1 MKTANKIAVARA
13 LHRLVR
19 SGRAVA
25 GRSGKG
31 IFTRRGIVYE
41 LDLTEGIDLAI
52 YLGGMFERR
61 TALALGRLVEP
72 SALVL
77 DIGANI
83 GAHTLPLADLV
94 GPQGRVMAFEPTDF
108 AFRKLKRNLDLNPS
122 LAGRVESL
130 HCFLSGN
137 DQASVPAAVYSSWPL
152 DAEQG
157 LHAKHL
163 GREMQTEQAR
173 ARSLDRVLSEHAGR
187 RVQLV
192 KLDVD
197 GYECEV
203 LRGAT
208 SMVREMR
215 PIFMMELSPY
225 VLEERGASL
234 DELLSYFLPN
244 GYSFYN
250 EWTRRRLP
258 STTKELQR
266 LVGDGESINVVARV
280 GRHAAAA
287 ISAAA
292 LVAVPAAIG
301 ETGVPFVESDGE
313 AADRER
319 PCDGHAVNRV
329 FALEAIGSSAGVP
342 IMNEPF
348 GTTTISGQTSH
359 SLKLSRGFKLCSRS
373 GVGGSTPLL
382 TMNCCGGGDGGC
394 AVCSGAGGG
403 GLTGFVLADASPAR
417 TTTNAPAANAAAS
430 FEKAVMRGPSREL
443 TRAWSRARGTAFMP

>member
-25 GRSGKG
+25 GRSDKG

-122 LAGRVESL
+122 LAGRVVSL

-152 DAEQG
+152 GAEQG

-173 ARSLDRVLSEHAGR
+173 ARSLDRVLSEHAAR

-280 GRHAAAA
+280 GGHAAAA
-287 ISAAA
+287 ISP
-292 LVAVPAAIG
+292 LPLL
-301 ETGVPFVESDGE
+301 PFQ
-313 AADRER
+313 
-319 PCDGHAVNRV
+319 PP
-329 FALEAIGSSAGVP
+329 SAR
-342 IMNEPF
+342 
-348 GTTTISGQTSH
+348 QASH
-359 SLKLSRGFKLCSRS
+359 SSKVMVKRP
-373 GVGGSTPLL
+373 T
-382 TMNCCGGGDGGC
+382 
-394 AVCSGAGGG
+394 
-403 GLTGFVLADASPAR
+403 
-417 TTTNAPAANAAAS
+417 AN
-430 FEKAVMRGPSREL
+430 G
-443 TRAWSRARGTAFMP
+443 RAMVTL